1 MLKESGYD
9 MKVTPFLHAPLRSW
23 VIVFSR
29 TCFFKRVAHLKKN
42 NPVSV
47 NAKRCTRAADIEP
60 GSRQTRLKM
69 WSLHDRGKI
78 GRGRTKS
85 TERERALAGYSLWDI
100 WWFIGVF
107 GAEVE
112 HILTCNAMECLVFPF
127 LYCWRWFVVYGC
139 IALAWMLMLHAVL
152 FPSHARD

>member
-1 MLKESGYD
+1 

-85 TERERALAGYSLWDI
+85 TERESSRGLFSLGYLVVYRCFRSRSGTHFDVQCNGMFGVSLFILLALVCGLWLHC
-100 WWFIGVF
+100 IGVDVNV
-107 GAEVE
+107 ACRAISEP
-112 HILTCNAMECLVFPF
+112 CP
-127 LYCWRWFVVYGC
+127 
-139 IALAWMLMLHAVL
+139 
-152 FPSHARD
+152 